1 MCIVRGS
8 ERRPRVLSLRWSLFP
23 SPYGAVTG
31 SYRWFITRVAL
42 DGIYGSLRAVEVAL
56 LYLVTLTNTT
66 YYSVLYN
73 RNNSYIEAVI

>member
-1 MCIVRGS
+1 MCIVKGS
-8 ERRPRVLSLRWSLFP
+8 EQRPRVLSIRWSLFS

-56 LYLVTLTNTT
+56 LYLVTLTTT
-66 YYSVLYN
+66 YYSKLYN
-73 RNNSYIEAVI
+73 RNHNYVESS